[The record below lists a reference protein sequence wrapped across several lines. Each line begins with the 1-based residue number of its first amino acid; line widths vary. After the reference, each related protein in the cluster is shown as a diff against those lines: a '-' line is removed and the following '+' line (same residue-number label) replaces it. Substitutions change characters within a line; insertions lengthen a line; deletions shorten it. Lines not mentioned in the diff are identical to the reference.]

1 MESDSG
7 ENSEI
12 NINLK
17 VIGQINEGD
26 KLFVS
31 QNLLQI
37 DRSQR
42 GIANASVRWYNN
54 ESRQQTMIQLNKII
68 RKAFQH
74 MRTDKLISQ
83 NLETSLKGLIELKK
97 TYIDDPT
104 VVAQIDVLME
114 EIRSKHTDIENS
126 KLQSG
131 SSGNGSSGNGSSGN
145 GSSANGSSANG
156 SSDNGSSGNGSSDN
170 NNHNNHNNNVSR
182 KGSKKNI

>member
-7 ENSEI
+7 VNSEI

-17 VIGQINEGD
+17 IISQINEGD

-42 GIANASVRWYNN
+42 GLANASVRWYNN

-68 RKAFQH
+68 RRAFEF
-74 MRTDKLISQ
+74 MKTDKLIAH
-83 NLETSLKGLIELKK
+83 NLEMSIKGLIELKK

-114 EIRSKHTDIENS
+114 EINS
-126 KLQSG
+126 KRDSI
-131 SSGNGSSGNGSSGN
+131 SFKKDNISENNTVDNTENNTVDNTVNNTENNGSRNNDSRNNSSKN
-145 GSSANGSSANG
+145 
-156 SSDNGSSGNGSSDN
+156 
-170 NNHNNHNNNVSR
+170 
-182 KGSKKNI
+182 GSKKSK

>member
-1 MESDSG
+1 MNMESASG

-17 VIGQINEGD
+17 VISQINEGD
-26 KLFVS
+26 KLFVT

-68 RKAFQH
+68 RKAFEF
-74 MRTDKLISQ
+74 MNSDRLIAQ
-83 NLETSLKGLIELKK
+83 NLESSLKGLIELRK

-114 EIRSKHTDIENS
+114 EIKEKKIAINYNTAEYQNADYTNINYENPDYANRENTEKTEDKQNKEKPHKNNKSK
-126 KLQSG
+126 
-131 SSGNGSSGNGSSGN
+131 
-145 GSSANGSSANG
+145 
-156 SSDNGSSGNGSSDN
+156 
-170 NNHNNHNNNVSR
+170 R
-182 KGSKKNI
+182 

>member
-1 MESDSG
+1 METTSG

-17 VIGQINEGD
+17 VISQINEGD

-68 RKAFQH
+68 RKAFEY
-74 MRTDKLISQ
+74 MKNDKLITQ
-83 NLETSLKGLIELKK
+83 NLDQSIKGLIELKK
-97 TYIDDPT
+97 TYTDDPT
-104 VVAQIDVLME
+104 IVAQIDVLME
-114 EIRSKHTDIENS
+114 EIKEKREMNFKSFNSVNSNIEDNIEDNVHKNSNGNSNNNS
-126 KLQSG
+126 K
-131 SSGNGSSGNGSSGN
+131 
-145 GSSANGSSANG
+145 
-156 SSDNGSSGNGSSDN
+156 
-170 NNHNNHNNNVSR
+170 
-182 KGSKKNI
+182 SKKNK

>member
-1 MESDSG
+1 MTTQSSESTKITG
-7 ENSEI
+7 VNSEI

-17 VIGQINEGD
+17 IISQINEGD

-42 GIANASVRWYNN
+42 GVANATVRWYNN

-68 RKAFQH
+68 RKAFEH
-74 MRTDKLISQ
+74 MHQDSLISA
-83 NLETSLKGLIELKK
+83 NLESSVKGLIELKK

-114 EIRSKHTDIENS
+114 EIAEK
-126 KLQSG
+126 KLLPLTGLNDS
-131 SSGNGSSGNGSSGN
+131 
-145 GSSANGSSANG
+145 
-156 SSDNGSSGNGSSDN
+156 
-170 NNHNNHNNNVSR
+170 
-182 KGSKKNI
+182 GSKKDD

>member
-1 MESDSG
+1 MESASG

-17 VIGQINEGD
+17 VISQINEGD
-26 KLFVS
+26 KLFVT

-68 RKAFQH
+68 RNAFEF
-74 MRTDKLISQ
+74 MSSDRLIAQ
-83 NLETSLKGLIELKK
+83 NLESSLKGLIELRK

-114 EIRSKHTDIENS
+114 EIKEKKMGIEYNTSEYADADYENS
-126 KLQSG
+126 HYENTETNETTENKQNKEKSHK
-131 SSGNGSSGNGSSGN
+131 
-145 GSSANGSSANG
+145 
-156 SSDNGSSGNGSSDN
+156 N
-170 NNHNNHNNNVSR
+170 N
-182 KGSKKNI
+182 KSKR

>member
-1 MESDSG
+1 MTTQTSESTKITG
-7 ENSEI
+7 VNSEI

-17 VIGQINEGD
+17 IISQINEGD

-42 GIANASVRWYNN
+42 GVANATVRWYNN

-68 RKAFQH
+68 RKAFEH
-74 MRTDKLISQ
+74 MHQDSLISA
-83 NLETSLKGLIELKK
+83 NLESSVKGLIELKK

-114 EIRSKHTDIENS
+114 EIAEK
-126 KLQSG
+126 KLLPLTGLNDS
-131 SSGNGSSGNGSSGN
+131 
-145 GSSANGSSANG
+145 
-156 SSDNGSSGNGSSDN
+156 
-170 NNHNNHNNNVSR
+170 
-182 KGSKKNI
+182 GSKKDD

>member
-1 MESDSG
+1 METTSG

-17 VIGQINEGD
+17 VISQINEGD

-68 RKAFQH
+68 RKAFEY
-74 MRTDKLISQ
+74 MKNDKLITQ
-83 NLETSLKGLIELKK
+83 NLDQSIKGLIELKK
-97 TYIDDPT
+97 TYTDDPT
-104 VVAQIDVLME
+104 IVAQIDVLME
-114 EIRSKHTDIENS
+114 EIKEKREMNFKSFNSVNSNIEDNIEDNIDKNLTENLNNNS
-126 KLQSG
+126 K
-131 SSGNGSSGNGSSGN
+131 
-145 GSSANGSSANG
+145 
-156 SSDNGSSGNGSSDN
+156 
-170 NNHNNHNNNVSR
+170 
-182 KGSKKNI
+182 SKKNK

>member
-1 MESDSG
+1 MMESDSG
-7 ENSEI
+7 VNSEI

-17 VIGQINEGD
+17 IIGQINEGD

-83 NLETSLKGLIELKK
+83 NLEASLKGLIELKK

-114 EIRSKHTDIENS
+114 EIRSKHNDIENDEWNI
-126 KLQSG
+126 G

-145 GSSANGSSANG
+145 GSSGNNNNSNNKNNGSG
-156 SSDNGSSGNGSSDN
+156 
-170 NNHNNHNNNVSR
+170 

>member
-17 VIGQINEGD
+17 IISQINEGD
-26 KLFVS
+26 KLSVT

-42 GIANASVRWYNN
+42 GLANASVRWYNN

-68 RKAFQH
+68 RKAFEC
-74 MRTDKLISQ
+74 MRADELIAQ
-83 NLETSLKGLIELKK
+83 NLDLSIKGLIELRK

-114 EIRSKHTDIENS
+114 EIKLKRGDSVKKSKTNDISHDGGNDNS
-126 KLQSG
+126 
-131 SSGNGSSGNGSSGN
+131 
-145 GSSANGSSANG
+145 
-156 SSDNGSSGNGSSDN
+156 N
-170 NNHNNHNNNVSR
+170 NNGNSNGNRNSNGKR
-182 KGSKKNI
+182 KG

>member
-1 MESDSG
+1 MMESDSG
-7 ENSEI
+7 VNSEI

-31 QNLLQI
+31 QNLPQI

-74 MRTDKLISQ
+74 MRTDKLIAQ
-83 NLETSLKGLIELKK
+83 NLETSLKGLIELK

-114 EIRSKHTDIENS
+114 EIKSKSNEGGTDNENS
-126 KLQSG
+126 KTTGVVVTTTGVVATTITIMATMVVVKVL
-131 SSGNGSSGNGSSGN
+131 
-145 GSSANGSSANG
+145 
-156 SSDNGSSGNGSSDN
+156 
-170 NNHNNHNNNVSR
+170 
-182 KGSKKNI
+182 KNI

>member
-1 MESDSG
+1 MSRQTTESTKITG
-7 ENSEI
+7 VNSEI

-17 VIGQINEGD
+17 IISQINEGD

-42 GIANASVRWYNN
+42 GVANATVRWYNN

-68 RKAFQH
+68 RKAFEH
-74 MRTDKLISQ
+74 MYTDSLIAA
-83 NLETSLKGLIELKK
+83 NLEASVKGLIELKK

-114 EIRSKHTDIENS
+114 EISEKKVIQRYDEQQLNETQVEN
-126 KLQSG
+126 QQR
-131 SSGNGSSGNGSSGN
+131 NDNRI
-145 GSSANGSSANG
+145 
-156 SSDNGSSGNGSSDN
+156 SDNSVSDN
-170 NNHNNHNNNVSR
+170 NINDNR
-182 KGSKKNI
+182 SKKKNNR

>member
-17 VIGQINEGD
+17 IISQINEGD
-26 KLFVS
+26 KLFVT

-68 RKAFQH
+68 RKAFEF
-74 MRTDKLISQ
+74 MRVDELIAQ
-83 NLETSLKGLIELKK
+83 NLDSSIKGLIELRK

-114 EIRSKHTDIENS
+114 EIKLKRGETEIFKSNNNGGGNNGSNS
-126 KLQSG
+126 HN
-131 SSGNGSSGNGSSGN
+131 GNGKSNGN
-145 GSSANGSSANG
+145 
-156 SSDNGSSGNGSSDN
+156 
-170 NNHNNHNNNVSR
+170 
-182 KGSKKNI
+182 GSKKNM

>member
-17 VIGQINEGD
+17 IISQINEGD
-26 KLFVS
+26 KLFVT

-68 RKAFQH
+68 RKAFEF
-74 MRTDKLISQ
+74 MRGDELIAQ
-83 NLETSLKGLIELKK
+83 NLDSSIKGLIELRK

-114 EIRSKHTDIENS
+114 EIKLKRGETD
-126 KLQSG
+126 KFKTG
-131 SSGNGSSGNGSSGN
+131 GNGGGNNNNGGGNG
-145 GSSANGSSANG
+145 
-156 SSDNGSSGNGSSDN
+156 
-170 NNHNNHNNNVSR
+170 
-182 KGSKKNI
+182 KGSKKNM

>member
-1 MESDSG
+1 MTTQSSESTRITG
-7 ENSEI
+7 VNSEI

-17 VIGQINEGD
+17 IISQINEGD

-42 GIANASVRWYNN
+42 GVANATVRWYNN

-68 RKAFQH
+68 RKAFEH
-74 MRTDKLISQ
+74 MHQDSLITA
-83 NLETSLKGLIELKK
+83 NLESSVKGLIELKK

-114 EIRSKHTDIENS
+114 EIAEKKLVPLTDLNDS
-126 KLQSG
+126 
-131 SSGNGSSGNGSSGN
+131 
-145 GSSANGSSANG
+145 
-156 SSDNGSSGNGSSDN
+156 
-170 NNHNNHNNNVSR
+170 
-182 KGSKKNI
+182 GSKKDD

>member
-17 VIGQINEGD
+17 IISQINEGD
-26 KLFVS
+26 KLFVT

-68 RKAFQH
+68 RKAFDF
-74 MRTDKLISQ
+74 MRGDELIAQ
-83 NLETSLKGLIELKK
+83 NLDSSIKGLIELRK

-114 EIRSKHTDIENS
+114 EI
-126 KLQSG
+126 KLKRG
-131 SSGNGSSGNGSSGN
+131 ETEKFKTGGNG
-145 GSSANGSSANG
+145 
-156 SSDNGSSGNGSSDN
+156 
-170 NNHNNHNNNVSR
+170 
-182 KGSKKNI
+182 KGSKKNM

>member
-1 MESDSG
+1 METTSG

-17 VIGQINEGD
+17 VISQINEGD

-68 RKAFQH
+68 RKAFEY
-74 MRTDKLISQ
+74 MKNDKLITQ
-83 NLETSLKGLIELKK
+83 NLDQSIKGLIELKK
-97 TYIDDPT
+97 TYTDDPT
-104 VVAQIDVLME
+104 IVAQIDVLME
-114 EIRSKHTDIENS
+114 EIKEKREMNFKSFNSVNSNIEDNIEDNVDKNLTENLNNNS
-126 KLQSG
+126 K
-131 SSGNGSSGNGSSGN
+131 
-145 GSSANGSSANG
+145 
-156 SSDNGSSGNGSSDN
+156 
-170 NNHNNHNNNVSR
+170 
-182 KGSKKNI
+182 SKKNK

>member
-1 MESDSG
+1 METSSG

-17 VIGQINEGD
+17 VISQINEGD

-68 RKAFQH
+68 RKAFEF
-74 MRTDKLISQ
+74 MENDKLIAQ
-83 NLETSLKGLIELKK
+83 NLEQSVKGLIELKK
-97 TYIDDPT
+97 TYTDDPT
-104 VVAQIDVLME
+104 IVAQIDVLME
-114 EIRSKHTDIENS
+114 EIKDKRE
-126 KLQSG
+126 
-131 SSGNGSSGNGSSGN
+131 
-145 GSSANGSSANG
+145 
-156 SSDNGSSGNGSSDN
+156 
-170 NNHNNHNNNVSR
+170 SR
-182 KGSKKNI
+182 FKKNE

>member
-1 MESDSG
+1 MTMESASG

-17 VIGQINEGD
+17 VISQINEGD
-26 KLFVS
+26 KLFVT

-68 RKAFQH
+68 RKAFEF
-74 MRTDKLISQ
+74 MSSDRLIAQ
-83 NLETSLKGLIELKK
+83 NLESSLKGLIELRK

-114 EIRSKHTDIENS
+114 EIKEKKMGIEYNTSEYQNTDYSNVEYENTDSEKRENNEKIENNQNKEKPHKNNKS
-126 KLQSG
+126 K
-131 SSGNGSSGNGSSGN
+131 
-145 GSSANGSSANG
+145 
-156 SSDNGSSGNGSSDN
+156 
-170 NNHNNHNNNVSR
+170 R
-182 KGSKKNI
+182 

>member
-17 VIGQINEGD
+17 IISQINEGD
-26 KLFVS
+26 KLFVT

-68 RKAFQH
+68 RKAFEF
-74 MRTDKLISQ
+74 MRVDELIAQ
-83 NLETSLKGLIELKK
+83 NLDSSIKGLIELRK

-114 EIRSKHTDIENS
+114 EI
-126 KLQSG
+126 KLKRGETEIFKSNNNG
-131 SSGNGSSGNGSSGN
+131 GGNNGSN
-145 GSSANGSSANG
+145 
-156 SSDNGSSGNGSSDN
+156 SDNGNGKSNGN
-170 NNHNNHNNNVSR
+170 
-182 KGSKKNI
+182 GSKKNM

>member
-1 MESDSG
+1 MTTQTSESTKITG
-7 ENSEI
+7 VNSEI

-17 VIGQINEGD
+17 IISQINEGD

-42 GIANASVRWYNN
+42 GVATATVRWYNN

-68 RKAFQH
+68 RKAFEYMH
-74 MRTDKLISQ
+74 KDCLIAA
-83 NLETSLKGLIELKK
+83 NLESSVKGLIELKK

-114 EIRSKHTDIENS
+114 EIAEK
-126 KLQSG
+126 KLVPLA
-131 SSGNGSSGNGSSGN
+131 SSTES
-145 GSSANGSSANG
+145 
-156 SSDNGSSGNGSSDN
+156 
-170 NNHNNHNNNVSR
+170 
-182 KGSKKNI
+182 GSKKED

>member
-1 MESDSG
+1 MSTQTSETTKITG
-7 ENSEI
+7 VNSEI

-17 VIGQINEGD
+17 IICQINEGD

-42 GIANASVRWYNN
+42 GVANATVRWYNN

-74 MRTDKLISQ
+74 MHKDSLIAA
-83 NLETSLKGLIELKK
+83 NLEASVKGMIELKK

-114 EIRSKHTDIENS
+114 EIAEN
-126 KLQSG
+126 KLVPL
-131 SSGNGSSGNGSSGN
+131 SSSSE
-145 GSSANGSSANG
+145 SAPQKE
-156 SSDNGSSGNGSSDN
+156 D
-170 NNHNNHNNNVSR
+170 
-182 KGSKKNI
+182 

>member
-1 MESDSG
+1 MESESG

-17 VIGQINEGD
+17 IISQINEGD
-26 KLFVS
+26 KLFVT

-68 RKAFQH
+68 RKAFEF
-74 MRTDKLISQ
+74 MRVDELIAQ
-83 NLETSLKGLIELKK
+83 NLDSSIKGLIELRK

-114 EIRSKHTDIENS
+114 EI
-126 KLQSG
+126 KLKRGETEIFKSNNNG
-131 SSGNGSSGNGSSGN
+131 GGNNGSN
-145 GSSANGSSANG
+145 
-156 SSDNGSSGNGSSDN
+156 SDNGNGKSNGN
-170 NNHNNHNNNVSR
+170 
-182 KGSKKNI
+182 GSKKNM

>member
-1 MESDSG
+1 MESASG

-17 VIGQINEGD
+17 VISQINEGD
-26 KLFVS
+26 KLFVT

-68 RKAFQH
+68 RKAFEF
-74 MRTDKLISQ
+74 MSSDRLIGQ
-83 NLETSLKGLIELKK
+83 NLESSLKGLIELRK

-114 EIRSKHTDIENS
+114 EIKEKKMGIEYNTSEYADADYENS
-126 KLQSG
+126 HYENTETNETTENKQNKEKSHK
-131 SSGNGSSGNGSSGN
+131 
-145 GSSANGSSANG
+145 
-156 SSDNGSSGNGSSDN
+156 N
-170 NNHNNHNNNVSR
+170 N
-182 KGSKKNI
+182 KSKR

>member
-1 MESDSG
+1 MTMESASG

-17 VIGQINEGD
+17 VISQINEGD
-26 KLFVS
+26 KLFVT

-42 GIANASVRWYNN
+42 GIANASIRWYNN

-68 RKAFQH
+68 RKAFEF
-74 MRTDKLISQ
+74 MNSDRLIGQ
-83 NLETSLKGLIELKK
+83 NLESSLKGLIELRK

-114 EIRSKHTDIENS
+114 EIKEKKTAIHYNTTEYQNTDYVDADYANAGYENTEDNEHTESKQNKEKSQKNNKS
-126 KLQSG
+126 K
-131 SSGNGSSGNGSSGN
+131 
-145 GSSANGSSANG
+145 
-156 SSDNGSSGNGSSDN
+156 
-170 NNHNNHNNNVSR
+170 R
-182 KGSKKNI
+182 

>member
-1 MESDSG
+1 METTSG

-17 VIGQINEGD
+17 VISQINEGD

-68 RKAFQH
+68 RKAFEY
-74 MRTDKLISQ
+74 MNNDKLIAQ
-83 NLETSLKGLIELKK
+83 NLDQSIKGLIELKK
-97 TYIDDPT
+97 TYTDDPT
-104 VVAQIDVLME
+104 IVAQIDVLME
-114 EIRSKHTDIENS
+114 EIKEKREMNFKSFNSVNSNIEYNIEDNVDKNLTENLNNNS
-126 KLQSG
+126 K
-131 SSGNGSSGNGSSGN
+131 
-145 GSSANGSSANG
+145 
-156 SSDNGSSGNGSSDN
+156 
-170 NNHNNHNNNVSR
+170 
-182 KGSKKNI
+182 SKKNK